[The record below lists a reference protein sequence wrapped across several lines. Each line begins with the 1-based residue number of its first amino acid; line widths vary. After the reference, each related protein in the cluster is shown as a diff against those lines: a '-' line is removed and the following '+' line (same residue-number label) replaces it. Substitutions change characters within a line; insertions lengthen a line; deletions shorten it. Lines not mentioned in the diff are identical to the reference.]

1 MPIDNIWPNF
11 FSPIWPLPDTS
22 ASLPRPRIRYPPPR
36 CDSGPPTS
44 PAWGELITAA
54 TRAPSEHSAP
64 SSSIHDT
71 PAFNMQA
78 VSDLQSDLNSL
89 LGHRSQPVPLSYG
102 TAGFRGKAETLHE
115 AVLRC
120 GMLAA
125 CRSHALA
132 GRAIGVM
139 VTASHN
145 PASDNGLK
153 LIEPDGS
160 MLHSD
165 WETAATEFVN
175 ATDNPPAALAK
186 MVNLDDVARQRKAVV
201 VIGWDTRKS
210 SAVLVDLVRQGVEV
224 MGGSVKELGLVTTPQ
239 LHFSLRASDR
249 KEAAT
254 LEDYYTSLRR
264 AFGKLVREKRAMLP
278 PLAVDCANG
287 VGAVAVDAI
296 RSALPAVAVVNRAH
310 EGPLNQN
317 CGADFVQKQRKM
329 PEIYSKAV
337 PKCKMWASLDGDADR
352 LVMFEKRDGGIALAD
367 GDRFAA
373 LVTQFISKHM
383 KQAGVS
389 ELSVAVAQTAY
400 SNGAA
405 TEFLSNLPGVEVVIA
420 KTGVKHLEKAVKKF
434 DIGVYWEPNGH
445 GTVLFSDKAVREL
458 TSAKAKLVGEH
469 DGSQQKRSLST
480 LLAVSLL
487 ANQAVGDG
495 VADLLL
501 ILAILSREDM
511 TTSEW
516 LRLYDERYSSNLV
529 VRVTDKSVIVTED
542 CDRLVKEPPALRDA
556 IVKASEG
563 EGCRAFVRPS
573 GTEDVVRVYA
583 EAPVKCEGK
592 ASEMAVEIARAVY
605 DLCGGVGDRL

>member
-1 MPIDNIWPNF
+1 
-11 FSPIWPLPDTS
+11 
-22 ASLPRPRIRYPPPR
+22 
-36 CDSGPPTS
+36 
-44 PAWGELITAA
+44 
-54 TRAPSEHSAP
+54 
-64 SSSIHDT
+64 
-71 PAFNMQA
+71 MQA

-89 LGHRSQPVPLSYG
+89 LGHRSQPGPLSYG

-125 CRSHALA
+125 CRSHSLA
-132 GRAIGVM
+132 GRAVGVM

-145 PASDNGLK
+145 PAPDNGLK
-153 LIEPDGS
+153 LVEPDGS
-160 MLHSD
+160 MLHKD
-165 WETAATEFVN
+165 WEVAATEFVN
-175 ATDNPPAALAK
+175 AVDNPPAALAK
-186 MVNLDDVARQRKAVV
+186 MVKLDDVPRQGKAVV
-201 VIGWDTRKS
+201 LIGWDTRKS
-210 SAVLVDLVRQGVEV
+210 SAVLVDLACQGVEV
-224 MGGSVKELGLVTTPQ
+224 MGGTVIKLGLVTTPQ
-239 LHFSLRASDR
+239 LHFSLRARDR
-249 KEAAT
+249 KEASA
-254 LEDYYTSLRR
+254 LEDYYTALRR

-287 VGAVAVDAI
+287 VGAVAIDAI
-296 RSALPAVAVVNRAH
+296 RSALPAIAVVNRASD
-310 EGPLNQN
+310 GPLNKN
-317 CGADFVQKQRKM
+317 CGADFVQKQCKM

-352 LVMFEKRDGGIALAD
+352 LVMFEKKDGGIALAD

-383 KQAGVS
+383 KQGGVGG
-389 ELSVAVAQTAY
+389 LSLAVAQTAY

-405 TEFLSNLPGVEVVIA
+405 TEFLSKLQGVEVVTA
-420 KTGVKHLEKAVKKF
+420 KTGVKHLEKAVRKF

-445 GTVLFSDKAVREL
+445 GTVLFSDKAVGEL
-458 TSAKAKLVGEH
+458 ASAKAKLAGEH

-480 LLAVSLL
+480 LLAVSAL

-516 LRLYDERYSSNLV
+516 LRLYEERRSSNLV

-542 CDRLVKEPPALRDA
+542 CDRLVKEPAALRDA
-556 IVKASEG
+556 IAKASDE

-583 EAPVKCEGK
+583 EAPVKREGK
-592 ASEMAVEIARAVY
+592 ANEMAQEIGRAVY
-605 DLCGGVGDRL
+605 DLCGGVGERL